1 MFHIVLYQPE
11 IPPNTGNIMRLCANA
26 GATLHLVHPLGF
38 RLDAAQLRRAGMD
51 YRETI
56 TRQEHADWAAYLQ
69 WRTTH
74 NPRATLYALTTKA
87 TAAYTTVAY
96 QPGDALLLGA
106 ETRGLPPD
114 ILATLPA
121 SQQLRIPHAARQPQP
136 QSGQCG
142 SYRTGNL

>member
-1 MFHIVLYQPE
+1 MQLSK
-11 IPPNTGNIMRLCANA
+11 IPMPPSRSPRG
-26 GATLHLVHPLGF
+26 
-38 RLDAAQLRRAGMD
+38 

-74 NPRATLYALTTKA
+74 TPQTTLYALTTKA
-87 TAAYTTVAY
+87 TAAYTTVTY
-96 QPGDALLLGA
+96 QPGDALLLGP

-121 SQQLRIPHAARQPQP
+121 SQQLRIPMQLGSRSLNLANAAAIVLYEAWRQQDFVGSATAPQTP
-136 QSGQCG
+136 QTHSPW
-142 SYRTGNL
+142 